1 MSFCRLQLALRLDF
15 FALFS
20 WVGDFSF
27 KNEPDIVLVDGVPY
41 IVSRRLLSYAAVLNS
56 GMDELAIYAS
66 YMLCLRWLLLL
77 NWFNSAV
84 VRCLFKG
91 YGKSCVARTTL
102 FPCYFY
108 FLPPSFNVALAM
120 RREEDFA
127 WTVIGVCNLPIA
139 LEENVAD
146 CK

>member
-56 GMDELAIYAS
+56 GIDELAI
-66 YMLCLRWLLLL
+66 
-77 NWFNSAV
+77 
-84 VRCLFKG
+84 
-91 YGKSCVARTTL
+91 
-102 FPCYFY
+102 
-108 FLPPSFNVALAM
+108 
-120 RREEDFA
+120 
-127 WTVIGVCNLPIA
+127 
-139 LEENVAD
+139 
-146 CK
+146 